1 MKEVIRQK
9 VQETKRQIVVEEVS
23 RIFESEGFHSAKMQ
37 EIAKKL
43 GISVGALYKLFDSKE
58 ALYYAY
64 IEHQIR
70 NFHNELVESCPGFD
84 DPVVCLERYVQL
96 KFEVFSAKRK
106 AIEDPVVGDP
116 LFFVKMN
123 AQRSDPARPIF
134 DYLAKLFE
142 SLGRV
147 RPLKEPNPLKL
158 AYLFNAFTSGY
169 IEYWIHYEERL
180 EDSARQVVEEFLYGM
195 AERKEAR

>member
-9 VQETKRQIVVEEVS
+9 VQEAKRQVVIEEVS
-23 RIFESEGFHSAKMQ
+23 RIFETEGFSSVKMQ

-70 NFHNELVESCPGFD
+70 KFHEELVRTCPGFD
-84 DPVVCLERYVQL
+84 DPLACLKRYVSL

-123 AQRSDPARPIF
+123 AQRIDPARPIF
-134 DYLAKLFE
+134 EYLAKLFE
-142 SLGRV
+142 TLGRTH
-147 RPLKEPNPLKL
+147 PLKESNPLKI

-180 EDSARQVVEEFLYGM
+180 EDSAKQVVEEFLYGL
-195 AERKEAR
+195 AAGGKG